1 MSHTTNHESTL
12 CQGVEGPGKSVRSLQ
27 CSFASN
33 AKFHSLDLAAA
44 CRYADAGA
52 YAGKFR
58 ALQQRAL
65 SAVRSRVSSVLRHA
79 SEQVTP
85 RLYTTFCQ

>member
-1 MSHTTNHESTL
+1 MP
-12 CQGVEGPGKSVRSLQ
+12 CQ
-27 CSFASN
+27 C
-33 AKFHSLDLAAA
+33 A

-65 SAVRSRVSSVLRHA
+65 SAVRSRVSAVLRHA
-79 SEQVTP
+79 SEQVRPGLDTP
-85 RLYTTFCQ
+85 LNSLSGRLRDPLD